1 MRRVFAA
8 AVILGWVLCLPSRA
22 HAHMMSTGLGPLYDG
37 LAHLFVSPE
46 DLLPVIA
53 LALLAGLR
61 GAAAGRAVLFSLTAA
76 WLAGGAAAALV
87 SSPALPPVAGAAV
100 TVALGALVAADATLP
115 RATLAGAAAVIGL
128 TIAAGSPLAQAPLGA
143 AALFSVG
150 ATASSFV
157 VAALVAGQVS
167 SVAAPGGRIA
177 VRVAGSWIAAIGLLM
192 LGWALR

>member
-1 MRRVFAA
+1 MRRVLSVA
-8 AVILGWVLCLPSRA
+8 AVLGGVLGVPSRA

-61 GAAAGRAVLFSLTAA
+61 GTAAARAVLFSLTAA

-87 SSPALPPVAGAAV
+87 SLPALAPAAGAVV
-100 TVALGALVAADATLP
+100 TVALGALVAADAMLP
-115 RATLAGAAAVIGL
+115 RGVLAAVAAVIGL
-128 TIAAGSPLAQAPLGA
+128 TIAAGSSLSHAPLGA
-143 AALFSVG
+143 AALFAAG

-177 VRVAGSWIAAIGLLM
+177 VRVAGSWISAIGLLM

>member
-1 MRRVFAA
+1 MRRVLAGA
-8 AVILGWVLCLPSRA
+8 AVLGGVLGVPSRA
-22 HAHMMSTGLGPLYDG
+22 DAHMMSTGLGPLYDG

-76 WLAGGAAAALV
+76 WLAGGAASALV
-87 SSPALPPVAGAAV
+87 SLPALPPAAGAAV
-100 TVALGALVAADATLP
+100 TVALGAMVAADAKLP
-115 RATLAGAAAVIGL
+115 RGVLAGAAAVLGL
-128 TIAAGSPLAQAPLGA
+128 TIGAGSSLAHVPLGV
-143 AALFSVG
+143 AALFAIG
-150 ATASSFV
+150 GTASSFV
-157 VAALVAGQVS
+157 VAALVAGQVAT
-167 SVAAPGGRIA
+167 VDAPAGRVA